1 MYLLTSQPGGTL
13 RNMPPRTSADCSHR
27 IMATSDKSEGGKS
40 RRNAFFSSQNAQK
53 CVYRPA
59 MLRPAGK
66 LKCSLIPSCRNT
78 GGRAGEEKRRMKGN
92 GGEVKGR
99 KGEER

>member
-1 MYLLTSQPGGTL
+1 
-13 RNMPPRTSADCSHR
+13 
-27 IMATSDKSEGGKS
+27 
-40 RRNAFFSSQNAQK
+40 
-53 CVYRPA
+53 

-66 LKCSLIPSCRNT
+66 LKCSLIPSCHNT
-78 GGRAGEEKRRMKGN
+78 GGRAGEENRRMKGN